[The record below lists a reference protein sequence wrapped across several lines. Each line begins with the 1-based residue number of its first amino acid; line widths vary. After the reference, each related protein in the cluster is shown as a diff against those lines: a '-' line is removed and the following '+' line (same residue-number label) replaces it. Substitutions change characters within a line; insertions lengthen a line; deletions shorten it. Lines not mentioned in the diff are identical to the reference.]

1 MSEYVL
7 GSIERIAEPV
17 VTAEGMEI
25 VDIEYRRENRGWVLR
40 LYIDKEGGVT
50 IGDCSNIS
58 SQVSHLIDV
67 YELISHPVILE
78 VSSPGLD
85 RPLKKEK
92 DFVKYN
98 GRLIKIKTHDPIG
111 KRKNFKGR
119 LLDYSEGVVKIDIGV
134 EIISLPLDKIAKAN
148 LEYEYHFPSFRQKPE
163 SSVFKQLRTIWT
175 PVFTGVTTFYE
186 FISFRLST
194 IQQ

>member
-1 MSEYVL
+1 MSEDVL

-148 LEYEYHFPSFRQKPE
+148 LEYEF
-163 SSVFKQLRTIWT
+163 
-175 PVFTGVTTFYE
+175 
-186 FISFRLST
+186 
-194 IQQ
+194 